1 MRQFTIPTCSPDGF
15 GGGYAARQR
24 DVVADAYSSIA
35 ILVEA
40 SRRMTPVKLMPAP
53 AQAED
58 RYDDGLVHNHGWA
71 CSSSH

>member
-15 GGGYAARQR
+15 GGGYASRQR
-24 DVVADAYSSIA
+24 DVVADAYSTIA

-40 SRRMTPVKLMPAP
+40 SRRLAPAP
-53 AQAED
+53 VTEEDD
-58 RYDDGLVHNHGWA
+58 RYDDGLVHNHAWA